1 MEHIAKERFEYIG
14 ENAREREAISR
25 PSLTFM
31 QDAMRRL
38 VKNKVALVCAVVLV
52 LMIIASVVA
61 PMISPFDFREQHY
74 GHTNAAIMT
83 VCDQQDS
90 AGYGHIHI
98 FGTDTLGRDMFS
110 RVWMGG
116 RVSLTIAIVSA
127 IIDFFLGVLYGGI
140 SGYFGGTTDII
151 MMRILEI
158 INGIPYLIIVILL
171 MMILTPGMGTII
183 VAYSLVGWIPMARL
197 VRGQVVALKEQEFI
211 SAAEALG
218 AKPSRIIIKHLL
230 PNTLSVVIVRI
241 TLSIPSAIFSEAYLS
256 YVGLGVP
263 LPMCSWGSLAQA
275 GIENFRVYPSQLMIP
290 AICISLTMLAFNML
304 GDGLRDAFDP
314 KLRR

>member
-1 MEHIAKERFEYIG
+1 MEHIGRERFEYIG

-38 VKNKVALVCAVVLV
+38 IKNKVALVCSVVLV
-52 LMIIASVVA
+52 LMIIASVIA
-61 PMISPFDFREQHY
+61 PMVCPFDFREQHY
-74 GHTNAAIMT
+74 GHTNAPMMT

-90 AGYGHIHI
+90 AGLGHMHI

-116 RVSLTIAIVSA
+116 RISLTIAIVSA

-158 INGIPYLIIVILL
+158 INGIPYDDDSDSGNRNHHCGLL
-171 MMILTPGMGTII
+171 SCGMDSYGKACEGTGGSVEGTGIYI
-183 VAYSLVGWIPMARL
+183 GS
-197 VRGQVVALKEQEFI
+197 RGFGGESFQ
-211 SAAEALG
+211 
-218 AKPSRIIIKHLL
+218 
-230 PNTLSVVIVRI
+230 N
-241 TLSIPSAIFSEAYLS
+241 Y
-256 YVGLGVP
+256 Y
-263 LPMCSWGSLAQA
+263 
-275 GIENFRVYPSQLMIP
+275 
-290 AICISLTMLAFNML
+290 
-304 GDGLRDAFDP
+304 
-314 KLRR
+314 

>member
-1 MEHIAKERFEYIG
+1 MEHIGRERFEYIG
-14 ENAREREAISR
+14 ENAKEREAISR

-38 VKNKVALVCAVVLV
+38 VKNKVALVCGVILV
-52 LMIIASVVA
+52 LMIIASIAA
-61 PMISPFDFREQHY
+61 PMICPFDFREQHY
-74 GHTNAAIMT
+74 GHTNAPMMT

-90 AGYGHIHI
+90 AGAGHVHI

-197 VRGQVVALKEQEFI
+197 VRGQVVALKEQEFKRWER
-211 SAAEALG
+211 S
-218 AKPSRIIIKHLL
+218 L
-230 PNTLSVVIVRI
+230 PESLSNIC
-241 TLSIPSAIFSEAYLS
+241 SPIP
-256 YVGLGVP
+256 
-263 LPMCSWGSLAQA
+263 CRW
-275 GIENFRVYPSQLMIP
+275 
-290 AICISLTMLAFNML
+290 
-304 GDGLRDAFDP
+304 
-314 KLRR
+314 